1 MIGKDF
7 WENMEIDAVAEQQ
20 NIDFLAEQ
28 LIDKFGPDITEA
40 DLLKMNAF
48 SDSMHDPI
56 QTALVRA
63 SLEYYK
69 TQDYSPEW
77 IHGDMSSRTQ
87 KSENIFKKMK
97 KTVYNILKV

>member
-1 MIGKDF
+1 MIGKDY
-7 WENMEIDAVAEQQ
+7 WENMEIDATAEWQ
-20 NIDFLAEQ
+20 NIEFHAKQ
-28 LIDKFGPDITEA
+28 LIDKFGPEITEA

-69 TQDYSPEW
+69 TLDYSPEW
-77 IHGDMSSRTQ
+77 IHNNMATEK
-87 KSENIFKKMK
+87 KSENIFKKVK
-97 KTVYNILKV
+97 KTVYNMLKV

>member
-7 WENMEIDAVAEQQ
+7 WENMEIDAIEQQ
-20 NIDFLAEQ
+20 QNVELIAKS

-56 QTALVRA
+56 QTAIVRA
-63 SLEYYK
+63 SLTYFSQ
-69 TQDYSPEW
+69 QDYSPEW
-77 IHGDMSSRTQ
+77 IHSDMEGRTIEKKNIWKKLKKSLTLFQ
-87 KSENIFKKMK
+87 K
-97 KTVYNILKV
+97 